1 MKYFA
6 TLGKFTIYMSST
18 KKVKVLDR
26 ETGKT
31 YNYTDI
37 FERYNVL
44 RATAY
49 YNEIFPY
56 EEC

>member
-18 KKVKVLDR
+18 KKVRVLDR

-31 YNYTDI
+31 YNYNDS
-37 FERYNVL
+37 FECYDFL

-49 YNEIFPY
+49 
-56 EEC
+56 

>member
-1 MKYFA
+1 MNYFA
-6 TLGKFTIYMSST
+6 TLGRYTIYMSST

-31 YNYTDI
+31 YNYNDI
-37 FERYNVL
+37 FECYDFL

-49 YNEIFPY
+49 
-56 EEC
+56 

>member
-6 TLGKFTIYMSST
+6 TLEKFTIYMSNT

-26 ETGKT
+26 ETGRT
-31 YNYTDI
+31 YNYNNI
-37 FERYNVL
+37 FECYDFL

-49 YNEIFPY
+49 
-56 EEC
+56 

>member
-6 TLGKFTIYMSST
+6 TLGRYTIYMSST

-31 YNYTDI
+31 YNYKDI
-37 FERYNVL
+37 FECYDFL

-49 YNEIFPY
+49 
-56 EEC
+56 

>member
-31 YNYTDI
+31 YNYNNLLDC
-37 FERYNVL
+37 YDVL
-44 RATAY
+44 QATAY
-49 YNEIFPY
+49 
-56 EEC
+56 